1 MSDKL
6 MLSLKQWRQMLQHIN
21 SRLPEEA
28 CGLIG
33 GKEEQAILIIPI
45 ENEFHSPVRFRM
57 KPEEQLNAFLTFE
70 QNGLDLIGIYHS
82 HPTGPEFPSET
93 DRSEFAY
100 PGTAYLI
107 LSLQDVDWK
116 VCGYQMNA
124 EQIIEIP
131 VLVL

>member
-1 MSDKL
+1 MPDGL
-6 MLSLKQWRQMLQHIN
+6 LLSLEHWQQMLQHI
-21 SRLPEEA
+21 RTCLPEEA

-33 GKEEQAILIIPI
+33 GIENQAVLIFPI

-57 KPEEQLNAFLTFE
+57 KPEEQLTVFLTLE

-82 HPTGPEFPSET
+82 HPTGPDFPSET

-107 LSLQDVDWK
+107 WYPLDADWK
-116 VCGYQMNA
+116 VRAYQMYD
-124 EQIIEIP
+124 EQFIKIP
-131 VLVL
+131 LKVI